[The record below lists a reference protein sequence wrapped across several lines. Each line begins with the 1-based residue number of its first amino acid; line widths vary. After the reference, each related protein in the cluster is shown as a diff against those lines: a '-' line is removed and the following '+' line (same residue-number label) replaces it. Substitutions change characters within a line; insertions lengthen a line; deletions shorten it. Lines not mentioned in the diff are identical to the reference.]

1 MLFQILQPVR
11 MQGRQIKRTRKAIY
25 IISIRSVSDGQF
37 VLRLLSGHVRL
48 ETLNYGKFRVCLH
61 WRRLDAE
68 PTVPQDPATSEGA
81 RPSNVRSKRVES
93 NSQCV
98 APFKKKRS

>member
-11 MQGRQIKRTRKAIY
+11 MQGRQIKRARTAIY

-61 WRRLDAE
+61 WRRLDDAE
-68 PTVPQDPATSEGA
+68 PTVPQDPAASEGEGT
-81 RPSNVRSKRVES
+81 RPSNQKGS
-93 NSQCV
+93 N
-98 APFKKKRS
+98 